1 MNVAISNEFNLTDEN
16 FYELKA
22 RAKEKKD
29 HYLNEE
35 ALYEYAWFLHMQ
47 STYIKT
53 TLINEKDLEIYLIY
67 LLRSDHLSF
76 KKAVKTV
83 VHLAKI
89 FEIDRLDVS
98 INNYNLW
105 VRV

>member
-1 MNVAISNEFNLTDEN
+1 MNVAIPNEFNLTYEN

-47 STYIKT
+47 STYIET

-67 LLRSDHLSF
+67 LLRSGHLSLR
-76 KKAVKTV
+76 KAVKTV